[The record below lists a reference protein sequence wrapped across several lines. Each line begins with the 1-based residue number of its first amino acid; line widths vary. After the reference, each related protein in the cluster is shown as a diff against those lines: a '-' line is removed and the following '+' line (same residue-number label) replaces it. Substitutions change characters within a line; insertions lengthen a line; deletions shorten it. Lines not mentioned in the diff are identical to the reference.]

1 MFYQTRMAT
10 APSNLIPE
18 QVKEIA
24 QAAINSINQLTL
36 LIEHGPSSPTSGTL
50 RIPTNA
56 NVAD

>member
-10 APSNLIPE
+10 APSNFIPE

-36 LIEHGPSSPTSGTL
+36 LIEHGPSPTSGTL

>member
-1 MFYQTRMAT
+1 MAT

-36 LIEHGPSSPTSGTL
+36 LIEHGPSPTSGTL

>member
-36 LIEHGPSSPTSGTL
+36 LIEHGPSPTL